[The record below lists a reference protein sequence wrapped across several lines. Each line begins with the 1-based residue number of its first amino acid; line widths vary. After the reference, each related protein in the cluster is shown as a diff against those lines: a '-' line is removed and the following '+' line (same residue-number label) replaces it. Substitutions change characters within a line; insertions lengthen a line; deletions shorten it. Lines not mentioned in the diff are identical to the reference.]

1 MPTSHLALPMH
12 DLPTASFQDRT
23 LIRIGEPHA
32 EGSMLLLAPEAGG
45 RLVRWRHRG
54 EDILFWP
61 EPADWTNPAKVRGG
75 NPLLFPFI
83 GRHFVDGEVGRWRDA
98 RGQLHE
104 LPQHG
109 FARDLPFEVEDASD
123 AHIVLL
129 LRDSPQTRQ
138 GYPFAFEFRV
148 TYRLI
153 HDGLEATFSVKH
165 LDEGDTHATM
175 PFYAGHHF
183 YLALPHAL
191 RGATELLMPPSRLSR
206 QLADGSLDRPEPGR
220 GNYQLDDP
228 ALQDRYHLLD
238 DAGAATLVIPPH
250 PEAPLGRRIR
260 FEVDGA
266 PVPWHAITS
275 WAENAT
281 SDFYCVEPWM
291 GLPNA
296 IHHGEGLH
304 LLAPGEARQATCRLR
319 IAR

>member
-1 MPTSHLALPMH
+1 MH
-12 DLPTASFQDRT
+12 DLPTARFQDRT
-23 LIRIGEPHA
+23 LIRIGDTRA
-32 EGSMLLLAPEAGG
+32 DGSMLLLAPEAGG

-61 EPADWTNPAKVRGG
+61 ETADWSNPAKVRGG

-98 RGQLHE
+98 RGQLHA

-109 FARDLPFEVEDASD
+109 FARDMPFEVEDASD
-123 AHIVLL
+123 AHIVML

-153 HDGLEATFSVKH
+153 DDGLEATFSVKH
-165 LDEGDTHATM
+165 LDEGDAHAPM

-191 RGATELLMPPSRLSR
+191 RGATELSMPPARLSR
-206 QLADGSLDRPEPGR
+206 QLPDGSLDRPEPGR
-220 GNYQLDDP
+220 RTYQLDDP

-250 PEAPLGRRIR
+250 AEAPLGRRIR

-266 PVPWHAITS
+266 PVPWHAITT
-275 WAENAT
+275 WTENAT

-304 LLAPGEARQATCRLR
+304 LLSPGGTRQATCRLR

>member
-1 MPTSHLALPMH
+1 MPTSHLALPMY

-206 QLADGSLDRPEPGR
+206 QLPDGSLDRPEPGR

-238 DAGAATLVIPPH
+238 EAGAATLVIPPH
-250 PEAPLGRRIR
+250 PGAPLGRRIR

-266 PVPWHAITS
+266 PVPWHAITT
-275 WAENAT
+275 WTENAT

>member
-1 MPTSHLALPMH
+1 MH
-12 DLPTASFQDRT
+12 DLPTARFQDRT
-23 LIRIGEPHA
+23 LIRIGDVDDASA

-45 RLVRWRHRG
+45 RLVRWRHLG
-54 EDILFWP
+54 EEILFWP
-61 EPADWTNPAKVRGG
+61 EPADWSSPAKVRGG

-83 GRHFVDGEVGRWRDA
+83 GRHFVDDEIGRWRDA
-98 RGQLHE
+98 RGHIHA

-123 AHIVLL
+123 THVVML
-129 LRDSPQTRQ
+129 LRDSPRTRD

-148 TYRLI
+148 TYRLLI
-153 HDGLEATFSVKH
+153 DGLEATFSVKH
-165 LDEGDTHATM
+165 LDDGDSHAPM

-191 RGATELLMPPSRLSR
+191 RSTAKLLMPPSRLSR
-206 QLADGSLDRPEPGR
+206 QLADGSLDTPEPGR
-220 GNYQLDDP
+220 PTYRLDDP

-238 DAGAATLVIPPH
+238 DAGAATLVIPPYAG
-250 PEAPLGRRIR
+250 APLGRRIR
-260 FEVDGA
+260 IEVDGA
-266 PVPWHAITS
+266 PVPWHAITT
-275 WAENAT
+275 WTENAT

-304 LLAPGEARQATCRLR
+304 LLAPGETRQATCRLR
-319 IAR
+319 ITR